1 MTFCFRALM
10 AAITALTAGVFFT
23 YSFTVFLAIEKYKKT
38 SADAATMRMG
48 KYTFRYN
55 VLFAICMLIFSILY
69 ILTDLIWPLAL
80 ALLGFT
86 VIVILISVINAKN
99 AKLFWTMVTIK
110 NILL

>member
-23 YSFTVFLAIEKYKKT
+23 YSFTVFLAIEKCKQT
-38 SADAATMRMG
+38 SADATTMRMG
-48 KYTFRYN
+48 KYTFRFS
-55 VLFAICMLIFSILY
+55 VLYAICMLIFSILY

-80 ALLGFT
+80 TLLGFT
-86 VIVILISVINAKN
+86 VIVTLISIISAKF
-99 AKLFWTMVTIK
+99 FWTMVAVK

>member
-23 YSFTVFLAIEKYKKT
+23 YSFTVFLAIEKCKET
-38 SADAATMRMG
+38 SADAATIRMG
-48 KYTFRYN
+48 KYTFRFN
-55 VLFAICMLIFSILY
+55 VLYGFCMLSFSILY

-80 ALLGFT
+80 TLLGFA
-86 VIVILISVINAKN
+86 VIVALISLVYAKF
-99 AKLFWTMVTIK
+99 LWTRVDVK